1 MNFHGRQLSKAWA
14 EEKTWFRRR
23 PGGRENIVVGNK
35 WCRGVIQLVHS
46 EQQQSRRQG
55 PMKLEAARLY
65 TTVYSTVNYLLLWTA
80 PGGGKAVS
88 FGCSL
93 TPRRE
98 APRGR
103 PHSGSSGSSDKSPGT
118 LLRYR
123 AAALQHCTGAP
134 QPICQHAP
142 GRAHNRPHLH
152 RSLSLSCNCCAHLS
166 DLACTYGTQ
175 VQDTGPAPRP
185 DNYLLRY
192 GICVAYSVQYSPKT
206 ALGCHMFQCCLV
218 VRDIMLLPLQSG
230 SFSTSR
236 HQ

>member
-1 MNFHGRQLSKAWA
+1 
-14 EEKTWFRRR
+14 
-23 PGGRENIVVGNK
+23 
-35 WCRGVIQLVHS
+35 
-46 EQQQSRRQG
+46 
-55 PMKLEAARLY
+55 MKLEAARLY

-103 PHSGSSGSSDKSPGT
+103 PHSGSSGSSDKSPST

-123 AAALQHCTGAP
+123 AAALQHWCTAAHLSTCAWKSSQPAP
-134 QPICQHAP
+134 PAP
-142 GRAHNRPHLH
+142 F
-152 RSLSLSCNCCAHLS
+152 SLSCNCCAHLS

-218 VRDIMLLPLQSG
+218 VCDNMLLPLQSG
-230 SFSTSR
+230 SFSKSR